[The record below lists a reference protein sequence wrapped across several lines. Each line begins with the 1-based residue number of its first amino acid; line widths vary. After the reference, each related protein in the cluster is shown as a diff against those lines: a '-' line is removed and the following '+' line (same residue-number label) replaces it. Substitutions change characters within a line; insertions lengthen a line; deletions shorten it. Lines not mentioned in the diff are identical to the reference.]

1 MGILSELFKQGMKKP
16 ATNPF
21 PLKHAPNT
29 ATLARIAK
37 GELTLDE
44 LEPTIKVPEHFRG
57 RVKYYKNRC
66 IGCRMCMK
74 VCPSK
79 AIEFIKEEK
88 KIKIYVARCT
98 FCQMC
103 VDICPV
109 EALGMGDDVDSF
121 LLADYDKYSEALITT
136 EDPDPDPE
144 RAKGKKPAEAKRS
157 EEK

>member
-1 MGILSELFKQGMKKP
+1 MGILSELFKQGIKKP

-21 PLKHAPNT
+21 PVRHAPDT
-29 ATLARIAK
+29 ATLAKLAK

-44 LEPTIKVPEHFRG
+44 LEPTVKVPENFRG
-57 RVKYYKNRC
+57 RAQYYKNRC
-66 IGCRMCMK
+66 VGCGMCTK

-109 EALGMGDDVDSF
+109 EALEMGHGRDSF
-121 LLADYDKYSEALITT
+121 LLADYEKYSEALITV
-136 EDPDPDPE
+136 EDPEPE
-144 RAKGKKPAEAKRS
+144 KAREKTFAGVKS
-157 EEK
+157 FEEK